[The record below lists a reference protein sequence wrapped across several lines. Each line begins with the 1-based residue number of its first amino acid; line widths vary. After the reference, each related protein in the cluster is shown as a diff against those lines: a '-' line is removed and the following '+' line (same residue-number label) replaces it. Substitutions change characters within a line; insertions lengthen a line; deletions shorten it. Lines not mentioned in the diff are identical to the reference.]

1 MIASHEIQSYSLPTS
16 DLFVMFAN
24 CSTHASIMIVIL
36 FLFRFIAK
44 YEKRLIRIEDGS
56 IEYQMIENHLVF
68 ASLYQSLQSERSTGN
83 ITCMLHKPYIE
94 SCICFVKKNCW
105 FHFCRLSYIHEHRNI
120 LVICGCHMGDLL
132 NTTHVKCFFRTN
144 EMKHYN

>member
-1 MIASHEIQSYSLPTS
+1 
-16 DLFVMFAN
+16 MFAN

-83 ITCMLHKPYIE
+83 ITCMLHEPSIEHKPQMFVE
-94 SCICFVKKNCW
+94 SCICFVKKTVDFISVDCHIFMNTEIY
-105 FHFCRLSYIHEHRNI
+105 LSYVGAIW
-120 LVICGCHMGDLL
+120 G
-132 NTTHVKCFFRTN
+132 TF
-144 EMKHYN
+144 